1 MPPAERAPWYER
13 AATKDERTDRTRWR
27 LLDERGRQR
36 WKYLKTKKEA
46 DEWPQTAADRFH
58 LGLDTQLPDQSPAHT
73 PLEAVHNGLSFFSE
87 LQLDP
92 GNWACEYGGPMFLLP
107 GCVITWYV
115 TGTDVPEETKTE
127 IRNYLW
133 ARQNKIDG
141 GWGLH
146 IEGDSS
152 VFGTAMNYTTL
163 RLLGAPADD
172 LRLIKARALLHSMG
186 GALMGPHWTKFWL
199 SVLGVYEWEGV
210 NPVPPQLWLLPDW
223 VPIAPWRWWVHMRQV
238 FLPMS
243 FIWSH
248 RYSHPLTPLTRQLRN
263 ELYPQAYAA
272 ISFAAHR
279 NSISPKDNYH
289 PKTAL
294 LNTINWALVNVLPP
308 VMSTIQK
315 RAEDWVYELIQMED
329 ANTDYANLGPVN
341 APMNMIAR
349 MIREGV
355 DSEPVKRH
363 RDRLDDFLW
372 VNKEGMLMN
381 GTNGVQTWDTAFVIQ
396 AVVEAGVAQDPKWH
410 PMLLNALKFL
420 DDQQIREE
428 CRDQAKCYRHN
439 RKGAWAFSTRD
450 QGYTV
455 SDCTA
460 EGAKSVMLLQAL
472 PGFPTLV
479 DRSRLEDAIDVLLT
493 MQNSTGGFASY
504 EQTRGNATLMESLNA
519 AEVFGNIMVEYDYP
533 ECSTAVVTG
542 LALFTKTFPDYR
554 AEDIKITMKRAV
566 DWISN
571 AQRPDG
577 AWYGSWGICF
587 TYATMFALE
596 SLAAVGDT
604 YASSKRAQAA
614 CKFLLEHQNAD
625 GGWGESYR
633 SCEIQEWVDH
643 PQGSQV
649 AQTAWA
655 CIALME
661 ADFPEKEPIARGL
674 KLIMKRQQANGEW
687 LQEGIEGV
695 FNKTCMISYPN
706 YKFVFPIKALGMFA
720 RRHGDAAL
728 I

>member
-1 MPPAERAPWYER
+1 MAPGEKGPWYET
-13 AATKDERTDRTRWR
+13 AAVNDERTDRTRWR

-36 WKYLKTKKEA
+36 WKYLKTKSEA
-46 DEWPQTAADRFH
+46 EAWPQSAADRFH
-58 LGLDTQLPDQSPAHT
+58 LGLDTNLPEQPPAHT
-73 PLEAVHNGLSFFSE
+73 PLEAVRNGLSFFSE
-87 LQLDP
+87 LQLEP

-115 TGTDVPEETKTE
+115 TETEVPDEVKVE

-133 ARQNKIDG
+133 ARQSRTDG

-163 RLLGAPADD
+163 RLLGASANDP
-172 LRLIKARALLHSMG
+172 RMVKARTLLHSMG

-223 VPIAPWRWWVHMRQV
+223 VPIAPWRWWIHMRQV

-248 RYSHPLTPLTRQLRN
+248 RYSHPLTQLTRQLRN
-263 ELYPQAYAA
+263 ELYPQAYEA

-289 PKTAL
+289 PKTPL
-294 LNTINWALVNVLPP
+294 LNSINWALVNVLPP
-308 VMSTIQK
+308 VMNLMQK

-341 APMNMIAR
+341 GPMNTIAC
-349 MIREGV
+349 MIREGR
-355 DSEPVKRH
+355 DSAPVKRH
-363 RDRLDDFLW
+363 LDRLDDFLW
-372 VNKEGMLMN
+372 LNKEGMMMN
-381 GTNGVQTWDTAFVIQ
+381 GTNGVQTWDTEFVIQ

-410 PMLLNALKFL
+410 PMLLSALRFL
-420 DDQQIREE
+420 EDQQILEE
-428 CRDQAKCYRHN
+428 CDNQAKCYRHT

-460 EGAKSVMLLQAL
+460 EGVKSVMMLQAL
-472 PGFPTLV
+472 PNFPQLIS
-479 DRSRLEDAIDVLLT
+479 RERLEDAIDVLLT
-493 MQNSTGGFASY
+493 MQNTTGGFASY
-504 EQTRGNATLMESLNA
+504 EQTRGNPTLMESLNA

-533 ECSTAVVTG
+533 ECSTAVVTC
-542 LALFTKTFPDYR
+542 LVAFHAAYPDYR
-554 AEDIKITMKRAV
+554 PQEIEATISRAV
-566 DWISN
+566 AWIRSV
-571 AQRPDG
+571 QRPDG

-596 SLAAVGDT
+596 SLAATGET
-604 YASSKRAQAA
+604 YTTSSRARAA
-614 CKFLLEHQNAD
+614 CAFLLERQNAD

-633 SCEIQEWVDH
+633 SCETHEWVSH
-643 PQGSQV
+643 PDGSQV
-649 AQTAWA
+649 VQTAWA

-661 ADFPEKEPIARGL
+661 AGVKDLEPVARGL
-674 KLIMKRQQANGEW
+674 RLIMQRQQRNGEW
-687 LQEGIEGV
+687 LQEAIEGV

-706 YKFVFPIKALGMFA
+706 YKFVFPIKALGMYA
-720 RRHGDAAL
+720 KRCGDAAL